1 MSRLSQIAAPVAIA
15 AVLSSLAVP
24 AMADGYYHRHNRYNG
39 GDLAAVGAIGLLG
52 GALLG
57 STMAAQPAPAP
68 VYYDPPAP
76 AYYVPPPPPPPVV
89 YRPAPVVVYQQPAP
103 VYAAAPL
110 PAQHQAWC
118 AGRYRSY
125 NAYDNTWVDNRGNL
139 RPCQSPYFG
148 G

>member
-1 MSRLSQIAAPVAIA
+1 MFRLSKIAAPVAIA
-15 AVLSSLAVP
+15 AVLSSLALP
-24 AMADGYYHRHNRYNG
+24 ALADGYHHRHHRYDG
-39 GDLAAVGAIGLLG
+39 GDVAAAGAIGLLG

-57 STMAAQPAPAP
+57 AALASPPSPP
-68 VYYDPPAP
+68 VYYEPAP
-76 AYYVPPPPPPPVV
+76 PVYYEPPVV
-89 YRPAPVVVYQQPAP
+89 YRPAPVVVYRQPTP

-110 PAQHQAWC
+110 SSEHQAWC

>member
-1 MSRLSQIAAPVAIA
+1 MFTLSKIAAPVAIA

-24 AMADGYYHRHNRYNG
+24 AMADGYYHRHHRYDG

-57 STMAAQPAPAP
+57 SSMASQPSAP
-68 VYYDPPAP
+68 VYYDPPPPVVYA
-76 AYYVPPPPPPPVV
+76 APPPPTVV

-110 PAQHQAWC
+110 PEQHQAWC

-125 NAYDNTWVDNRGNL
+125 NAYDNTWIDNRGNL
-139 RPCQSPYFG
+139 RPCQSPYYR
-148 G
+148 